1 MIQKEG
7 RDWLELSE
15 SVFYIDD
22 NKFCISDT
30 GATIYLTAEDIKL
43 IVKFITKLKE
53 KNNG

>member
-15 SVFYIDD
+15 SVFYIDA